1 MLGPLVDGER
11 GKQRTVGYFWQVF
24 RFLRSTAGAQQRGTG
39 EHGRRKKRRRHQV
52 AADFLHH
59 HAGFDTTET
68 AATELLR
75 HQQTGK
81 SHLGES
87 LPEVAGKARSIVA
100 VAELAQMR
108 HRRFVADETA
118 RAVAQHRLFFAK
130 DECHWRVPIWKEFRS
145 K

>member
-1 MLGPLVDGER
+1 MFGL
-11 GKQRTVGYFWQVF
+11 
-24 RFLRSTAGAQQRGTG
+24 LRDAAGARHRGTG
-39 EHGRRKKRRRHQV
+39 EPGGRKKRRRHQV
-52 AADFLHH
+52 AADFLRHLS
-59 HAGFDTTET
+59 GFDTTKT

-75 HQQTGK
+75 NQQAGK

-87 LPEVAGKARSIVA
+87 LPEVAGKARSVVA
-100 VAELAQMR
+100 VAQLAQMR
-108 HRRFVADETA
+108 HRRLVADETA